1 MIEMVLRVGLA
12 GFGGD
17 WGSEFQNGIGAG
29 RGECSSGLGGSDCGC
44 GVVFNGINDALG
56 GLGPLA
62 GGAEVGG
69 GTNGAKDHVAIDGGA
84 LGVFDH
90 EVESLDIF
98 FRTEVVE
105 ADGAGVTTDGAGG
118 DIELPGNDAGANP
131 VDEIVFDSAAI
142 GMVADG
148 AHGGVMGG

>member
-1 MIEMVLRVGLA
+1 MIEMVLRVDLA
-12 GFGGD
+12 GSGGD
-17 WGSEFQNGIGAG
+17 WRSEFQNGILAG
-29 RGECSSGLGGSDCGC
+29 GGECGSGLGRSDCGR
-44 GVVFNGINDALG
+44 GLAFNGINDALG

-69 GTNGAKDHVAIDGGA
+69 GANGAKDHVAIDGGV

-90 EVESLDIF
+90 EIERLDIF
-98 FRTEVVE
+98 FRTEVIE
-105 ADGAGVTTDGAGG
+105 AIGAGVAADGAGG

-131 VDEIVFDSAAI
+131 VDEIVFDGAAI

-148 AHGGVMGG
+148 AHGGVMRG